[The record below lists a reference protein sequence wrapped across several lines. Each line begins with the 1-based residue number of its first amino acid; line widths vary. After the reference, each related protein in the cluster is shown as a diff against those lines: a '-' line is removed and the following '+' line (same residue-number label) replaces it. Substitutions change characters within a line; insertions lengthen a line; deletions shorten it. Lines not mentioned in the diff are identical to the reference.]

1 MRATTIFA
9 LSLVLALA
17 LTLQILARARACC
30 TRRCSC
36 GAPRIL
42 SRAPCSCASLTPLA
56 PCRSRRASTSQA
68 CALYNNWWPLL
79 TGVVY
84 VLVPMPFLFL
94 RGDTSDSYA
103 LMGGESD
110 SWVDVAKFLTGAQ

>member
-1 MRATTIFA
+1 
-9 LSLVLALA
+9 VLHAPLPA
-17 LTLQILARARACC
+17 AHPESSRTHRARA
-30 TRRCSC
+30 
-36 GAPRIL
+36 P
-42 SRAPCSCASLTPLA
+42 
-56 PCRSRRASTSQA
+56 RSRRAAHRAQA

-94 RGDTSDSYA
+94 RGDTSDSYS
-103 LMGGESD
+103 LMGGDSD